1 MTEWI
6 ITSSLLILI
15 VLLVR
20 RLFRGKLSLRLQY
33 ALWLVVLVRLLIP
46 GTVAQTGLS
55 VLNYLPR
62 TEVEVSQSTV
72 TAPAPEDGGGS
83 GQAQPAQPAQA
94 AEPVQ
99 PVTPAEPE
107 GQGTAGQSAPAP
119 EPFPWRT
126 VLTAV
131 WLAGAAAVAAAL
143 VISNL
148 RFYLRL
154 RRVRRAHPIPGLAVP
169 VYVARGLPSPCLYG
183 FPRPAVYLTS
193 AAAGDPAVLGHVL
206 AHELTHRRHG
216 DHIWAVLR
224 GAALALHWYNPLV
237 WLSAALSKRDGELAC
252 DEGALRNADDP
263 TRAAYGLALIRL
275 VTTRPALTDL
285 LCCATTMTAGKSG
298 LKERITMIAK
308 KPRTLL
314 TAFAAAAFLVG
325 LAVGCTFTGGRSDT
339 WEPLSEEELAWFNGN
354 EFFTNEMDSGT
365 VMQIN
370 IRNQFLSSTYET
382 PEDINLF
389 ALFYCGDGAANYA
402 DAPEGVDAAELEA
415 AMLAAIGGEDPDCP
429 ATILTTA
436 QIDAVLEEYLGL
448 TLAETNQVGLD
459 NFTYL
464 PEYDIYYYFHGDTN
478 YRGSVTFQSGE
489 KNGDLVR
496 LTYDDAFMGDGIKE
510 VTLWEHGDSWQF
522 VSNLAVEEGDSVP
535 LESGLA
541 ALPGSLADKVVV
553 VEPGDVTENSSGV
566 LASYYYEPDY
576 NTEWG
581 GWILDVARYT
591 PVEFEQA
598 YYTWDQIGGASYL
611 GRDTDWYYVCLTPT
625 DVNFDPEHYED
636 YQSTGAEL
644 LTWLEGLADGAGLTP
659 MEEDL
664 FYQRVSMNLSYPEGE
679 HYTVLYYPYY
689 GMSGYEDQADTV
701 YTLILSQPVTQGET
715 GIWCVDRWYDDAGN
729 KHLVIPE
736 SGQTMDEYYAGLQA
750 ACDEGHRPGLL
761 DPMQVALEFEQA
773 YTDRELSLDA
783 FTLEGPTDIAET
795 FDLYL
800 ATAEVNIDSPSAA
813 LEALF
818 AGAETV
824 EFWGFGNPD
833 NGPWIETLSAEELP
847 VLQEW
852 ISQCGWEL
860 APEDDEPQR
869 RADRLSAQAELPPSG
884 CYMIQLERQ
893 LEQSGTSQMWLYW
906 NEPYLEFQTPDGL
919 RTWHCTENSDY
930 RILYSRLAEL
940 WEAEAARGFPDQI
953 YAEDWHLASSGA
965 PVDRAFAQAVDSL
978 TWAPAEPAQSGAEGI
993 ALSNT
998 DEFVHV
1004 TVYPGNLVYFNY
1016 LSTGQ
1021 SFWFQGTGE
1030 ADLYALAAE
1039 YGA

>member
-6 ITSSLLILI
+6 ITSSLLIAI

-62 TEVEVSQSTV
+62 TEVEVSQGTV
-72 TAPAPEDGGGS
+72 TAPAPIDGGGV
-83 GQAQPAQPAQA
+83 QTQPAEPAGDWEA
-94 AEPVQ
+94 DPVQ
-99 PVTPAEPE
+99 PAAPAEPSGKGE
-107 GQGTAGQSAPAP
+107 PIQTPSAP
-119 EPFPWRT
+119 EPIPWQT

-131 WLAGAAAVAAAL
+131 WLAGVAATAAAL

-183 FPRPAVYLTS
+183 FPRPAVYLTP
-193 AAAGDPAVLGHVL
+193 AAAEDPAVLGHVL

-216 DHIWAVLR
+216 DHVWAVLR

-252 DEGALRNADDP
+252 DEGALRHADGP
-263 TRAAYGLALIRL
+263 TRAAYGRALIRL

-298 LKERITMIAK
+298 LKERITMIARR
-308 KPRTLL
+308 PRTLL
-314 TAFAAAAFLVG
+314 TAFAAAAFLIG

-339 WEPLSEEELAWFNGN
+339 WESLSDEELAWFNGN

-365 VMQIN
+365 VVQIN
-370 IRNQFLSSTYET
+370 IRNQFLSSTYEN

-389 ALFYCGDGAANYA
+389 ELFYCGDGTEQGELS
-402 DAPEGVDAAELEA
+402 PEIS
-415 AMLAAIGGEDPDCP
+415 AAIGAEDAPSP
-429 ATILTTA
+429 ATVLTTA
-436 QIDAVLEEYLGL
+436 QMDAVLEEYLGL

-459 NFTYL
+459 GFTYL
-464 PEYDIYYYFHGDTN
+464 PEYDIYYYFHGDAN
-478 YRGSVTFQSGE
+478 YRASVTFQSGE
-489 KNGDLVR
+489 RNGNLVR
-496 LTYDDAFMGDGIKE
+496 LTYNDTFMGDGIKE
-510 VTLWEHGDSWQF
+510 VTLREHGDSWQF

-553 VEPGDVTENSSGV
+553 VEPGDVTEDGSGV

-581 GWILDVARYT
+581 GWMLDVARYT
-591 PVEFEQA
+591 PVEFEQSYA
-598 YYTWDQIGGASYL
+598 TWDLIGGASYL
-611 GRDTDWYYVCLTPT
+611 GRDADWYYVCLTPT
-625 DVNFDPEHYED
+625 DVNYDPEHYED

-664 FYQRVSMNLSYPEGE
+664 FYQRVSMNLSYQEGE

-750 ACDEGHRPGLL
+750 ACNEGHRPGLL

-783 FTLEGPTDIAET
+783 FTLEGPTDMADT

-800 ATAEVNIDSPSAA
+800 GTAVLDIDSPSAA

>member
-20 RLFRGKLSLRLQY
+20 RIFRGKLSLRLQY

-62 TEVEVSQSTV
+62 TEVEVSQGTV
-72 TAPAPEDGGGS
+72 TAPAPIDGGGV
-83 GQAQPAQPAQA
+83 QTQPAEPAGDGEA
-94 AEPVQ
+94 DPVQ
-99 PVTPAEPE
+99 PAAPAEPPGE
-107 GQGTAGQSAPAP
+107 GEPIQTPSAP
-119 EPFPWRT
+119 EPILWQG

-131 WLAGAAAVAAAL
+131 WLAGASAVAAAL

-154 RRVRRAHPIPGLAVP
+154 RRARRAHPVTGLTVP

-183 FPRPAVYLTS
+183 FPRPAVYLTP
-193 AAAGDPAVLGHVL
+193 AAAEDPAVLGHVL

-216 DHIWAVLR
+216 DHVWAVLR

-252 DEGALRNADDP
+252 DEGALRHADGP
-263 TRAAYGLALIRL
+263 TRAAYGRALIRL
-275 VTTRPALTDL
+275 VTTKPALTDL

-298 LKERITMIAK
+298 LKERITMIARR
-308 KPRTLL
+308 PRTLL
-314 TAFAAAAFLVG
+314 TALTAAAFLIG

-339 WEPLSEEELAWFNGN
+339 WEPLSDEELAWFNGN

-365 VMQIN
+365 VVRVN
-370 IRNQFLSSTYET
+370 IRNQFLSSTYEN

-389 ALFYCGDGAANYA
+389 ELFYCGDGTEQGELS
-402 DAPEGVDAAELEA
+402 PEIS
-415 AMLAAIGGEDPDCP
+415 AAIGAEDAPSP
-429 ATILTTA
+429 ATVLTTA
-436 QIDAVLEEYLGL
+436 QMDAVLEEYLGL

-459 NFTYL
+459 GFTYL

-478 YRGSVTFQSGE
+478 YRASVTFQSGE
-489 KNGDLVR
+489 RNGNLVR
-496 LTYDDAFMGDGIKE
+496 LTYNDTFMGDGIKE
-510 VTLWEHGDSWQF
+510 VTLREHGDSWRF

-535 LESGLA
+535 LESRLA
-541 ALPGSLADKVVV
+541 ALPGSLPDRVVV

-591 PVEFEQA
+591 PVEFEQSYA
-598 YYTWDQIGGASYL
+598 TWDLIGGASYL
-611 GRDTDWYYVCLTPT
+611 GRDADWYYVCLTPT
-625 DVNFDPEHYED
+625 DVNFDPEHMEG
-636 YQSTGAEL
+636 YQNTEET
-644 LTWLEGLADGAGLTP
+644 LTAWLEKLAADIGLTP
-659 MEEDL
+659 LEEDL
-664 FYQRVSMNLSYPEGE
+664 FYQRVSMNLSYQEGE
-679 HYTVLYYPYY
+679 HYTVRYYPYY
-689 GMSGYEDQADTV
+689 GLSGYEEQADTV
-701 YTLILSQPVTQGET
+701 YTLVLSQPVTQGEN

-750 ACDEGHRPGLL
+750 ACNEGHRPGLL
-761 DPMQVALEFEQA
+761 DPMQAALEFEQA

>member
-6 ITSSLLILI
+6 ITSSLLIAI

-62 TEVEVSQSTV
+62 TEVEVSQGTV
-72 TAPAPEDGGGS
+72 TAPAPEDGGGT
-83 GQAQPAQPAQA
+83 AQTQPAAPAGNGEADPAQPAA
-94 AEPVQ
+94 
-99 PVTPAEPE
+99 PAEPPGE
-107 GQGTAGQSAPAP
+107 GEPLQTPSPP
-119 EPFPWRT
+119 EPIPWQG

-154 RRVRRAHPIPGLAVP
+154 RRARRAHPVTGLTVP

-183 FPRPAVYLTS
+183 FPRPAVYLTP
-193 AAAGDPAVLGHVL
+193 AAAEDPAVLGHVL

-216 DHIWAVLR
+216 DHVWAVLR

-252 DEGALRNADDP
+252 DEGALRHADGP
-263 TRAAYGLALIRL
+263 TRAAYGRALIRL
-275 VTTRPALTDL
+275 VTTKPALTDL

-298 LKERITMIAK
+298 LKERITMIARR
-308 KPRTLL
+308 PRTLL
-314 TAFAAAAFLVG
+314 TAFATAAFLIG

-339 WEPLSEEELAWFNGN
+339 WESLSDEELAWFNGN

-365 VMQIN
+365 VVQIN
-370 IRNQFLSSTYET
+370 IRNQFLSSTYEN

-389 ALFYCGDGAANYA
+389 ELFYCGDGTEQGELS
-402 DAPEGVDAAELEA
+402 PEIS
-415 AMLAAIGGEDPDCP
+415 AAIGAEDAPSP
-429 ATILTTA
+429 ATVLTTA
-436 QIDAVLEEYLGL
+436 QMDAVLEEYLGL

-478 YRGSVTFQSGE
+478 YRASVTFQSGE
-489 KNGDLVR
+489 RNGNLVR
-496 LTYDDAFMGDGIKE
+496 LTYNDTFMGDGIKE
-510 VTLWEHGDSWQF
+510 VTLREHGDSWQF

-535 LESGLA
+535 LESRLA
-541 ALPGSLADKVVV
+541 ALPGSLPDRVVV

-581 GWILDVARYT
+581 GWMLDVARYT
-591 PVEFEQA
+591 PVEFEQSYA
-598 YYTWDQIGGASYL
+598 TWDLIGGASYL
-611 GRDTDWYYVCLTPT
+611 GRDADWYYVCLTPT
-625 DVNFDPEHYED
+625 DVNYDPEHYED

-679 HYTVLYYPYY
+679 HYTVLYSPYY
-689 GMSGYEDQADTV
+689 GLSGYEIQADTV
-701 YTLILSQPVTQGET
+701 YTLILSQPVTQGEN

-736 SGQTMDEYYAGLQA
+736 SGQTMDEYYASLQA
-750 ACDEGHRPGLL
+750 ACNEGHRPGLL

-783 FTLEGPTDIAET
+783 FTLEGPTDMADT

-800 ATAEVNIDSPSAA
+800 GTAVLDIDSPSIA
-813 LEALF
+813 LAWLF
-818 AGAETV
+818 SKENPL
-824 EFWGFGNPD
+824 EFWGHKDGGS
-833 NGPWIETLSAEELP
+833 GPWIESIEQSELP
-847 VLQEW
+847 TIQVWLDECTWEEVEQLEFSGEPPAGEPPYGNHGIRLQSTGLDYMSLSW
-852 ISQCGWEL
+852 NSPYVYFWTDSGRRIWQCTSGYDQLYNRLAYLWESMAAAGFPEKFQNWFL
-860 APEDDEPQR
+860 EREGDPVPGGEALAAAIDSMTWTPGDPAPEG
-869 RADRLSAQAELPPSG
+869 S
-884 CYMIQLERQ
+884 
-893 LEQSGTSQMWLYW
+893 
-906 NEPYLEFQTPDGL
+906 
-919 RTWHCTENSDY
+919 
-930 RILYSRLAEL
+930 
-940 WEAEAARGFPDQI
+940 
-953 YAEDWHLASSGA
+953 
-965 PVDRAFAQAVDSL
+965 
-978 TWAPAEPAQSGAEGI
+978 EGI
-993 ALSNT
+993 
-998 DEFVHV
+998 FVDTPNHYGSI
-1004 TVYPGNLVYFNY
+1004 TVYPGNLVYCY
-1016 LSTGQ
+1016 LDDYWN
-1021 SFWFQGTGE
+1021 FWFQGTGE

-1039 YGA
+1039 YAA

>member
-20 RLFRGKLSLRLQY
+20 RLFRGRLSLRLQY

-62 TEVEVSQSTV
+62 TEVEVSQGTV
-72 TAPAPEDGGGS
+72 TAPAPEDGGGTV
-83 GQAQPAQPAQA
+83 QTQPAQPAQA

-154 RRVRRAHPIPGLAVP
+154 RRVRRAHTIPGLAVP

-183 FPRPAVYLTS
+183 FPRPAVYLTP

-263 TRAAYGLALIRL
+263 TRAAYGRALIRL

-298 LKERITMIAK
+298 LKERITMIARR
-308 KPRTLL
+308 PRTLL
-314 TAFAAAAFLVG
+314 TAFAAVAFLVG

-339 WEPLSEEELAWFNGN
+339 WEPLSDEELAWFNGN

-365 VMQIN
+365 VVQIN
-370 IRNQFLSSTYET
+370 IRNQFLSSTYEN

-389 ALFYCGDGAANYA
+389 ELFYCGDGAANYA

-436 QIDAVLEEYLGL
+436 RMDAVLEEYLGL
-448 TLAETNQVGLD
+448 TLDETNQVGLD
-459 NFTYL
+459 QFTYL
-464 PEYDIYYYFHGDTN
+464 PEYDVYFFYHGDTN
-478 YRGSVTFQSGE
+478 YRASVTFQSGE

-496 LTYDDAFMGDGIKE
+496 LTYDDTFIADGIKE
-510 VTLWEHGDSWQF
+510 VTLREHGDSWQF

-566 LASYYYEPDY
+566 LTSYYYEPDY

-581 GWILDVARYT
+581 GWMLDVARYT

-664 FYQRVSMNLSYPEGE
+664 FFQRVSMNLSYQEGE

-701 YTLILSQPVTQGET
+701 YTLILSQPVTQGES

>member
-20 RLFRGKLSLRLQY
+20 RLFRGRLSLRLQY

-62 TEVEVSQSTV
+62 PGAEVSQATV
-72 TAPAPEDGGGS
+72 IAPADGGGAVQINPAGPAESGETVLPAAPAEPAEGGEAVPPAPAPL
-83 GQAQPAQPAQA
+83 
-94 AEPVQ
+94 
-99 PVTPAEPE
+99 
-107 GQGTAGQSAPAP
+107 
-119 EPFPWRT
+119 PWRS
-126 VLTAV
+126 VLKGV
-131 WLAGAAAVAAAL
+131 WLAGVAAVAAAL
-143 VISNL
+143 VLSNL

-183 FPRPAVYLTS
+183 FPRPAVYLTP
-193 AAAGDPAVLGHVL
+193 AAAEDPAVLGHVL
-206 AHELTHRRHG
+206 SHELTHRRHG
-216 DHIWAVLR
+216 DHVWAVLR

-252 DEGALRNADDP
+252 DEGALRHADDP
-263 TRAAYGLALIRL
+263 TRAAYGRALIRL
-275 VTTRPALTDL
+275 VTTKPALTDL

-298 LKERITMIAK
+298 LKERITMIARR
-308 KPRTLL
+308 PRTLL
-314 TAFAAAAFLVG
+314 TAFAAAAFIVG

-339 WEPLSEEELAWFNGN
+339 WEPLSDEELAWFNGD
-354 EFFTNEMDSGT
+354 EFFNGDYL
-365 VMQIN
+365 N
-370 IRNQFLSSTYET
+370 IRNQFLSSTYEN
-382 PEDINLF
+382 PEDVDLF
-389 ALFYCGDGAANYA
+389 ELFYCGDGTEQGELS
-402 DAPEGVDAAELEA
+402 PEIS
-415 AMLAAIGGEDPDCP
+415 AAIGAEDAPSP
-429 ATILTTA
+429 ATVLTTA
-436 QIDAVLEEYLGL
+436 QMDGVLEEYLGL

-459 NFTYL
+459 HFTYL
-464 PEYDIYYYFHGDTN
+464 PEYDIYYDFHGDTN

-489 KNGDLVR
+489 RNGNLVR
-496 LTYDDAFMGDGIKE
+496 LTYRDGWLADGSGPAQ
-510 VTLWEHGDSWQF
+510 VTLREHGDSWQF

-535 LESGLA
+535 LESRLA
-541 ALPGSLADKVVV
+541 ALPGSLPDRVVV
-553 VEPGDVTENSSGV
+553 VEPGDVTEDGSGV

-581 GWILDVARYT
+581 GWMLDVARYT

-611 GRDTDWYYVCLTPT
+611 GRDADWYYVCLTPT

-978 TWAPAEPAQSGAEGI
+978 TWAPRSPPSRGRR
-993 ALSNT
+993 AL
-998 DEFVHV
+998 
-1004 TVYPGNLVYFNY
+1004 P
-1016 LSTGQ
+1016 
-1021 SFWFQGTGE
+1021 
-1030 ADLYALAAE
+1030 
-1039 YGA
+1039 

>member
-6 ITSSLLILI
+6 ITSSLLIAI

-55 VLNYLPR
+55 VLNYLPQ
-62 TEVEVSQSTV
+62 TGVEVSQGTV

-131 WLAGAAAVAAAL
+131 WLVGAAAVAAAL

-183 FPRPAVYLTS
+183 FPSPAVYLTP

-252 DEGALRNADDP
+252 DEGALRHADGP
-263 TRAAYGLALIRL
+263 TRAAYGRALIRL
-275 VTTRPALTDL
+275 VTTKPALTDL

-298 LKERITMIAK
+298 LKERITMIARR
-308 KPRTLL
+308 PRTLL
-314 TAFAAAAFLVG
+314 TAFAAAAFLIG

-365 VMQIN
+365 VVQIN
-370 IRNQFLSSTYET
+370 IRNQFLSSTYEN

-389 ALFYCGDGAANYA
+389 ELFYCGDGTEQGELS
-402 DAPEGVDAAELEA
+402 PEIS
-415 AMLAAIGGEDPDCP
+415 AAIGAEDAPSP
-429 ATILTTA
+429 ATVLTTA
-436 QIDAVLEEYLGL
+436 QMDAALEEYLGL

-459 NFTYL
+459 GFTYL
-464 PEYDIYYYFHGDTN
+464 PEYDSYYHFHGDTN
-478 YRGSVTFQSGE
+478 YRASVTFQSGE
-489 KNGDLVR
+489 RNGNLVR
-496 LTYDDAFMGDGIKE
+496 LTYNDTFMGDGIKE
-510 VTLWEHGDSWQF
+510 VTLREHGDSWQF

-541 ALPGSLADKVVV
+541 ALPDSLADEVVV

-581 GWILDVARYT
+581 GWMLDVARYT

-664 FYQRVSMNLSYPEGE
+664 FFQRVSMNLSYQEGE

-701 YTLILSQPVTQGET
+701 YTLILSQPVTQGES

>member
-6 ITSSLLILI
+6 ITSSLLIAI

-62 TEVEVSQSTV
+62 TEVEVSQGTV
-72 TAPAPEDGGGS
+72 TAPAPIDGGGV
-83 GQAQPAQPAQA
+83 QTQPAEPAGDGEA
-94 AEPVQ
+94 DPVQ
-99 PVTPAEPE
+99 PAAPAEPPGE
-107 GQGTAGQSAPAP
+107 GEPIQTPSAP
-119 EPFPWRT
+119 EPILWQG

-131 WLAGAAAVAAAL
+131 WLAGASAVAAAL

-154 RRVRRAHPIPGLAVP
+154 RRARRAHPVTGLTVP

-183 FPRPAVYLTS
+183 FPSPAVYLTP

-252 DEGALRNADDP
+252 DEGALRHADGP
-263 TRAAYGLALIRL
+263 TRAAYGRALIRL
-275 VTTRPALTDL
+275 VTTKPALTDL

-298 LKERITMIAK
+298 LKERITMIARR
-308 KPRTLL
+308 PRTLL
-314 TAFAAAAFLVG
+314 TAFAAAAFLIG

-339 WEPLSEEELAWFNGN
+339 WEPLSDEELAWFNGN

-365 VMQIN
+365 VVRVN
-370 IRNQFLSSTYET
+370 IRNQFLSSTYEN

-389 ALFYCGDGAANYA
+389 ELFYCGDGTEQGELS
-402 DAPEGVDAAELEA
+402 PEIS
-415 AMLAAIGGEDPDCP
+415 AAIGAEDAPSP
-429 ATILTTA
+429 ATVLTTA
-436 QIDAVLEEYLGL
+436 QMDAVLEEYLGL

-478 YRGSVTFQSGE
+478 YRASVTFQSGE

-496 LTYDDAFMGDGIKE
+496 LTYDDTFIADGIKE
-510 VTLWEHGDSWQF
+510 VTLREHGDSWQF

-541 ALPGSLADKVVV
+541 ALPDSLADKVVV

-581 GWILDVARYT
+581 GQLLDVARYT
-591 PVEFEQA
+591 PVEFEQSYA
-598 YYTWDQIGGASYL
+598 TWDLIGGASYL
-611 GRDTDWYYVCLTPT
+611 GRDADWYYVCLTPT
-625 DVNFDPEHYED
+625 DVNYDPEHYED

-644 LTWLEGLADGAGLTP
+644 LTWLEGPAADAGLTP

-664 FYQRVSMNLSYPEGE
+664 FYQRLSMNLSYQEGE

-736 SGQTMDEYYAGLQA
+736 SGQTMDEYYASLQA

-783 FTLEGPTDIAET
+783 FTLEGPTDMADT

-800 ATAEVNIDSPSAA
+800 GTAVLDIDSPSAA

>member
-1 MTEWI
+1 MTEWT

-20 RLFRGKLSLRLQY
+20 RLFRGKLSLRVQY
-33 ALWLVVLVRLLIP
+33 ALWLVVLLRLLVP

-62 TEVEVSQSTV
+62 LGAEVSQATV
-72 TAPAPEDGGGS
+72 TAPAPADGGGAVQINPAGPAES
-83 GQAQPAQPAQA
+83 GETVLPSA
-94 AEPVQ
+94 
-99 PVTPAEPE
+99 PAEPAE
-107 GQGTAGQSAPAP
+107 GGEAVPPAPAP
-119 EPFPWRT
+119 LPWRS
-126 VLTAV
+126 VLKGV
-131 WLAGAAAVAAAL
+131 WLAGVAAVAAAL
-143 VISNL
+143 VLSNL

-154 RRVRRAHPIPGLAVP
+154 RRVRRPFPVPGMELP
-169 VYVARGLPSPCLYG
+169 VYTAPGLPSPCLYG
-183 FPRPAVYLTS
+183 FPRPAVYLTP
-193 AAAGDPAVLGHVL
+193 AAAEDPAVLGHVL
-206 AHELTHRRHG
+206 SHERTHCRHG

-252 DEGALRNADDP
+252 DEGALRNADNP
-263 TRAAYGLALIRL
+263 TRAAYGRALIRL
-275 VTTRPALTDL
+275 VTTKPAVTDL
-285 LCCATTMTAGKSG
+285 FCCATTMTAGKSG
-298 LKERITMIAK
+298 LKERITMIARR
-308 KPRTLL
+308 PRTLL

-339 WEPLSEEELAWFNGN
+339 WEPLSDEELAWFNGN

-389 ALFYCGDGAANYA
+389 ELFYCGDGDSNYA

-415 AMLAAIGGEDPDCP
+415 SMLAAIGGEDPDCP

-436 QIDAVLEEYLGL
+436 QMDAVLEEYLGL

-459 NFTYL
+459 QFTYL
-464 PEYDIYYYFHGDTN
+464 PEYDVYFFYHGDTN
-478 YRGSVTFQSGE
+478 YRASVTFTSGE
-489 KNGDLVR
+489 RNGDLVR
-496 LTYDDAFMGDGIKE
+496 LIYDATFLVDDLKE
-510 VTLWEHGDSWQF
+510 VTLREHGDSWQF

-535 LESGLA
+535 LESRLA
-541 ALPGSLADKVVV
+541 ALPGSLPDRVVV

-581 GWILDVARYT
+581 GWMLDVARYT

-625 DVNFDPEHYED
+625 DVNFDPEHMEG
-636 YQSTGAEL
+636 YQNTEET
-644 LTWLEGLADGAGLTP
+644 LTAWLEKLAADIGLTP
-659 MEEDL
+659 LEEDL
-664 FYQRVSMNLSYPEGE
+664 FYRRVTSNLSYPSGE
-679 HYTVLYYPYY
+679 HYTVRYYPYY
-689 GMSGYEDQADTV
+689 GLSGYEEQADTV
-701 YTLILSQPVTQGET
+701 YTLVLSQPVTQGEN

-736 SGQTMDEYYAGLQA
+736 SDQTMDEYYASLQA

-800 ATAEVNIDSPSAA
+800 ATA
-813 LEALF
+813 
-818 AGAETV
+818 
-824 EFWGFGNPD
+824 
-833 NGPWIETLSAEELP
+833 TL
-847 VLQEW
+847 
-852 ISQCGWEL
+852 
-860 APEDDEPQR
+860 D
-869 RADRLSAQAELPPSG
+869 
-884 CYMIQLERQ
+884 
-893 LEQSGTSQMWLYW
+893 
-906 NEPYLEFQTPDGL
+906 
-919 RTWHCTENSDY
+919 
-930 RILYSRLAEL
+930 
-940 WEAEAARGFPDQI
+940 
-953 YAEDWHLASSGA
+953 AEDS
-965 PVDRAFAQAVDSL
+965 
-978 TWAPAEPAQSGAEGI
+978 
-993 ALSNT
+993 
-998 DEFVHV
+998 
-1004 TVYPGNLVYFNY
+1004 
-1016 LSTGQ
+1016 
-1021 SFWFQGTGE
+1021 
-1030 ADLYALAAE
+1030 
-1039 YGA
+1039 

>member
-20 RLFRGKLSLRLQY
+20 RIFRGKLSLRLQY

-62 TEVEVSQSTV
+62 TEVEVSQGTV
-72 TAPAPEDGGGS
+72 TAPAPIDGGGV
-83 GQAQPAQPAQA
+83 QTQPAEPAGDGEA
-94 AEPVQ
+94 DPVQ
-99 PVTPAEPE
+99 PAAPAEPTGE
-107 GQGTAGQSAPAP
+107 GEPIQTPSPP
-119 EPFPWRT
+119 EPIPWQG

-183 FPRPAVYLTS
+183 FPRPAVYLTP
-193 AAAGDPAVLGHVL
+193 AAAEDPAVLGHVL
-206 AHELTHRRHG
+206 SHELTHRRHG
-216 DHIWAVLR
+216 DHVWAVLR

-252 DEGALRNADDP
+252 DEGALRHADGP
-263 TRAAYGLALIRL
+263 TRAAYGRALIRL
-275 VTTRPALTDL
+275 VTTKPALTDL
-285 LCCATTMTAGKSG
+285 FCCATTMTAGKSG
-298 LKERITMIAK
+298 LKERIAMIARR
-308 KPRTLL
+308 PRTLL

-339 WEPLSEEELAWFNGN
+339 WEPLSDEELAWFNGN
-354 EFFTNEMDSGT
+354 EFFTNEMDLESG
-365 VMQIN
+365 IN
-370 IRNQFLSSTYET
+370 IRNQFLSSTYEN

-389 ALFYCGDGAANYA
+389 ELFYCGDGDSNYA

-415 AMLAAIGGEDPDCP
+415 SMLAAIGGEDPDCP

-436 QIDAVLEEYLGL
+436 QMDAVLEEYLGL

-459 NFTYL
+459 QFTYL
-464 PEYDIYYYFHGDTN
+464 PEYDVYFFYHGDTN
-478 YRGSVTFQSGE
+478 YRASVTFTSGE
-489 KNGDLVR
+489 RNGDLVR
-496 LTYDDAFMGDGIKE
+496 LIYDATFLVDDLKE
-510 VTLWEHGDSWQF
+510 VTLREHGDGWRF

-535 LESGLA
+535 LESRLA
-541 ALPGSLADKVVV
+541 ALPGSLPDRVVV

-581 GWILDVARYT
+581 GWMLDVARYT

-625 DVNFDPEHYED
+625 DVNFDPEHMEG
-636 YQSTGAEL
+636 YQNTEET
-644 LTWLEGLADGAGLTP
+644 LTAWLEKLAADIGLTP
-659 MEEDL
+659 LEEDL
-664 FYQRVSMNLSYPEGE
+664 FYRRVTSNLSYPSGE
-679 HYTVLYYPYY
+679 HYTVRYYPYY
-689 GMSGYEDQADTV
+689 GLSGYEEQADTV
-701 YTLILSQPVTQGET
+701 YTLVLSQPVTQGEN

-736 SGQTMDEYYAGLQA
+736 SDQTMDEYYASLQA

-761 DPMQVALEFEQA
+761 DPMQAALEFEQA
-773 YTDRELSLDA
+773 YTDRELSPDA
-783 FTLEGPTDIAET
+783 FTLEGPTDIADT

-800 ATAEVNIDSPSAA
+800 ATATLHADSPSTA
-813 LEALF
+813 LTWLF
-818 AGAETV
+818 SKDDPL
-824 EFWGFGNPD
+824 EFWGHKDGAS
-833 NGPWIETLSAEELP
+833 GPGIEYLYRSELDTVRAWLGECTWEEVEQL
-847 VLQEW
+847 EF
-852 ISQCGWEL
+852 SGE
-860 APEDDEPQR
+860 
-869 RADRLSAQAELPPSG
+869 PPSG
-884 CYMIQLERQ
+884 EPPYGNHGVRF
-893 LEQSGTSQMWLYW
+893 QSMGLDYLSLSW
-906 NEPYLEFQTPDGL
+906 NSPYAQFWIDSG
-919 RTWHCTENSDY
+919 RRIWHCTSGYDQ
-930 RILYSRLAEL
+930 LYARLAYL
-940 WEAEAARGFPDQI
+940 WESKAAAGFPERFRGRFLEREGDPI
-953 YAEDWHLASSGA
+953 PGGEALAAAIDSLSWTLGEPA
-965 PVDRAFAQAVDSL
+965 PEGTEGIFVDS
-978 TWAPAEPAQSGAEGI
+978 PDHYVNI
-993 ALSNT
+993 
-998 DEFVHV
+998 
-1004 TVYPGNLVYFNY
+1004 TVYPGNLVYYYMDDYWNY
-1016 LSTGQ
+1016 
-1021 SFWFQGTGE
+1021 WFQGTGE

-1039 YGA
+1039 YGT

>member
-20 RLFRGKLSLRLQY
+20 RLFRGRLSLRLQY

-55 VLNYLPR
+55 VLNYLPQ
-62 TEVEVSQSTV
+62 TGVEVSQSTV

-131 WLAGAAAVAAAL
+131 WLVGAAAVAAAL

-183 FPRPAVYLTS
+183 FPSPAVYLTP

-252 DEGALRNADDP
+252 DEGALRHADGP
-263 TRAAYGLALIRL
+263 TRAAYGRALIRL
-275 VTTRPALTDL
+275 VTTKPALTDL

-298 LKERITMIAK
+298 LKERITMIARR
-308 KPRTLL
+308 PRTLL
-314 TAFAAAAFLVG
+314 TAFAAAAFLIG

-365 VMQIN
+365 VVQIN
-370 IRNQFLSSTYET
+370 IRNQFLSSTYEN

-389 ALFYCGDGAANYA
+389 ELFYCGDGTEQGELS
-402 DAPEGVDAAELEA
+402 PEIS
-415 AMLAAIGGEDPDCP
+415 AAIGAEDAPSP
-429 ATILTTA
+429 ATVLTTA
-436 QIDAVLEEYLGL
+436 QMDAALEEYLGL

-459 NFTYL
+459 GFTYL
-464 PEYDIYYYFHGDTN
+464 PEYDSYYHFHGDTN
-478 YRGSVTFQSGE
+478 YRASVTFQSGE
-489 KNGDLVR
+489 RNGNLVR
-496 LTYDDAFMGDGIKE
+496 LTYNDTFMGDGIKE
-510 VTLWEHGDSWQF
+510 VTLREHGDSWQF

-541 ALPGSLADKVVV
+541 ALPDSLADEVVV

-581 GWILDVARYT
+581 GWMLDVARYT

-664 FYQRVSMNLSYPEGE
+664 FFQRVSMNLSYQEGE

-701 YTLILSQPVTQGET
+701 YTLILSQPVTQGES

>member
-20 RLFRGKLSLRLQY
+20 RIFRGKLSLRLQY

-62 TEVEVSQSTV
+62 TEVEVSQGTV
-72 TAPAPEDGGGS
+72 TALAPEDGGGTV
-83 GQAQPAQPAQA
+83 QTQPAQPAGDGEA
-94 AEPVQ
+94 DPVQ
-99 PVTPAEPE
+99 PAAPAEPTGE
-107 GQGTAGQSAPAP
+107 GEPIQTPSPP
-119 EPFPWRT
+119 EPIPWQG

-154 RRVRRAHPIPGLAVP
+154 RRARRAHPVTGLTVP

-183 FPRPAVYLTS
+183 FPRPAVYLTP
-193 AAAGDPAVLGHVL
+193 AAAEDPAVLGHVL
-206 AHELTHRRHG
+206 SHELTHRRHG
-216 DHIWAVLR
+216 DHVWAVLR

-252 DEGALRNADDP
+252 DEGALRHADDP
-263 TRAAYGLALIRL
+263 TRAAYGRALIRL
-275 VTTRPALTDL
+275 VTTKPALTDL
-285 LCCATTMTAGKSG
+285 FCCATTMTAGKSG
-298 LKERITMIAK
+298 LKERIAMIAR

-339 WEPLSEEELAWFNGN
+339 WEPLSDEELAWFNGN

-389 ALFYCGDGAANYA
+389 ELFYCGDGTEQGELS
-402 DAPEGVDAAELEA
+402 PEIS
-415 AMLAAIGGEDPDCP
+415 AAIGAEDAPSP
-429 ATILTTA
+429 ATVLTTA
-436 QIDAVLEEYLGL
+436 QMDAVLEEYLGL

-459 NFTYL
+459 GFTYL
-464 PEYDIYYYFHGDTN
+464 PEYDIYYYFHGDAN
-478 YRGSVTFQSGE
+478 YRASVTFQSGE
-489 KNGDLVR
+489 RNGNLVR
-496 LTYDDAFMGDGIKE
+496 LTYNDTFMGDGIKE
-510 VTLWEHGDSWQF
+510 VTLREHGDSWQF

-535 LESGLA
+535 LESRLA
-541 ALPGSLADKVVV
+541 ALPGSLPDRVVV

-581 GWILDVARYT
+581 GWMLDVARYT
-591 PVEFEQA
+591 PVEFEQS
-598 YYTWDQIGGASYL
+598 YTTWDLIGGASYL
-611 GRDTDWYYVCLTPT
+611 GRDADWYYVCLTPT
-625 DVNFDPEHYED
+625 DVNYDPEHYED

>member
-6 ITSSLLILI
+6 ITSSLLIAI

-55 VLNYLPR
+55 VLNYLPQ
-62 TEVEVSQSTV
+62 TGVEVSQGTV
-72 TAPAPEDGGGS
+72 TAPAPIDGGGV
-83 GQAQPAQPAQA
+83 QTQPAEPAGDWEA
-94 AEPVQ
+94 DPVQ
-99 PVTPAEPE
+99 PAAPAEPPGE
-107 GQGTAGQSAPAP
+107 GEPIQTPSPP
-119 EPFPWRT
+119 EPILWQG

-143 VISNL
+143 VSSNL

-154 RRVRRAHPIPGLAVP
+154 RRVRRAHPVTGLAVP

-183 FPRPAVYLTS
+183 FPRPAVYLTP

-252 DEGALRNADDP
+252 DEGALRHADGP
-263 TRAAYGLALIRL
+263 TRAAYGRALIRL
-275 VTTRPALTDL
+275 VTTKPAVTNLF
-285 LCCATTMTAGKSG
+285 CCATTMTAGKSG

-314 TAFAAAAFLVG
+314 TAFAAAAFIVG

-365 VMQIN
+365 VVQIN
-370 IRNQFLSSTYET
+370 IRNQFLSSTYEN

-389 ALFYCGDGAANYA
+389 ELFYCGDGTEQGELS
-402 DAPEGVDAAELEA
+402 PEIS
-415 AMLAAIGGEDPDCP
+415 AAIGAEDAPSP
-429 ATILTTA
+429 ATVLTTA
-436 QIDAVLEEYLGL
+436 QMDAVLEEYLGL

-459 NFTYL
+459 GFTYL
-464 PEYDIYYYFHGDTN
+464 PEYDSYYHFHGDTN
-478 YRGSVTFQSGE
+478 YRASVTFQSGE
-489 KNGDLVR
+489 RNGNLVR
-496 LTYDDAFMGDGIKE
+496 LTYNDTFMGDGIKE
-510 VTLWEHGDSWQF
+510 VTLREHGDSWQF

-541 ALPGSLADKVVV
+541 ALPDSLADEVVV

-581 GWILDVARYT
+581 GWMLDVARYT

-664 FYQRVSMNLSYPEGE
+664 FFQRVSMNLSYQEGE

-701 YTLILSQPVTQGET
+701 YTLILSQPVTQGES

-1030 ADLYALAAE
+1030 ADL
-1039 YGA
+1039 

>member
-20 RLFRGKLSLRLQY
+20 RLFRGRLSLRLQY

-55 VLNYLPR
+55 VLNYLPQ
-62 TEVEVSQSTV
+62 TGVEVSQSTV

-131 WLAGAAAVAAAL
+131 WLVGAAAVAAAL

-183 FPRPAVYLTS
+183 FPSPAVYLTP

-252 DEGALRNADDP
+252 DEGALRHADGP
-263 TRAAYGLALIRL
+263 TRAAYGRALIRL
-275 VTTRPALTDL
+275 VTTKPALTDL

-298 LKERITMIAK
+298 LKERITMIARR
-308 KPRTLL
+308 PRTLL
-314 TAFAAAAFLVG
+314 TAFAAAAFLIG

-365 VMQIN
+365 VVQIN
-370 IRNQFLSSTYET
+370 IRNQFLSSTYEN

-389 ALFYCGDGAANYA
+389 ELFYCGDGTEQGELS
-402 DAPEGVDAAELEA
+402 PEIS
-415 AMLAAIGGEDPDCP
+415 AAIGAEDAPSP
-429 ATILTTA
+429 ATVLTTA
-436 QIDAVLEEYLGL
+436 QMDAALEEYLGL

-459 NFTYL
+459 GFTYL
-464 PEYDIYYYFHGDTN
+464 PEYDSYYHFHGDTN
-478 YRGSVTFQSGE
+478 YRASVTFQSGE
-489 KNGDLVR
+489 RNGNLVR
-496 LTYDDAFMGDGIKE
+496 LTYNDTFMGDGIKE
-510 VTLWEHGDSWQF
+510 VTLREHGDSWQF

-541 ALPGSLADKVVV
+541 ALPDSLADEVVV

-581 GWILDVARYT
+581 GWMLDVARYT

-664 FYQRVSMNLSYPEGE
+664 FFQRVSMNLSYQEGE

-701 YTLILSQPVTQGET
+701 YTLILSQPVTQGES

-1030 ADLYALAAE
+1030 AGLYALAAE

>member
-183 FPRPAVYLTS
+183 FPRPAVYLTP

-206 AHELTHRRHG
+206 SHELTHRRHG
-216 DHIWAVLR
+216 DHVWAVLR

-252 DEGALRNADDP
+252 DEGALRHADDP
-263 TRAAYGLALIRL
+263 TRAAYGRALIRL
-275 VTTRPALTDL
+275 VTTKPALTDL

-298 LKERITMIAK
+298 LKERITMIARR
-308 KPRTLL
+308 PRTLL
-314 TAFAAAAFLVG
+314 TAFAAAAFIVG

-339 WEPLSEEELAWFNGN
+339 WEPLSDEELAWFNGD
-354 EFFTNEMDSGT
+354 EFFNGDYL
-365 VMQIN
+365 N
-370 IRNQFLSSTYET
+370 IRNQFLSSTYEN
-382 PEDINLF
+382 PEDVDLF
-389 ALFYCGDGAANYA
+389 ELFYCGDGTEQGELS
-402 DAPEGVDAAELEA
+402 PEIS
-415 AMLAAIGGEDPDCP
+415 AAIGAEDAPSP
-429 ATILTTA
+429 ATVLTTA
-436 QIDAVLEEYLGL
+436 QMDAVLEEYLGL

-459 NFTYL
+459 HFTYL
-464 PEYDIYYYFHGDTN
+464 PEYDIYYDFHGDTN

-489 KNGDLVR
+489 RNGNLVR
-496 LTYDDAFMGDGIKE
+496 LTYRDGWLADGSGPAQ
-510 VTLWEHGDSWQF
+510 VTLREHGDSWQF

-535 LESGLA
+535 LESRLA
-541 ALPGSLADKVVV
+541 ALPGSLTDRVVA
-553 VEPGDVTENSSGV
+553 VEPGDVAESSSGT
-566 LASYYYEPDY
+566 LASYYYAPDY
-576 NTEWG
+576 NTERS
-581 GWILDVARYT
+581 GWLFDVARYT

-611 GRDTDWYYVCLTPT
+611 GRDADWYYVCLTPT
-625 DVNFDPEHYED
+625 DVNYDPDHYED
-636 YQSTGAEL
+636 YQNTGAEL
-644 LTWLEGLADGAGLTP
+644 TTWLEELAAGAGLTP

-664 FYQRVSMNLSYPEGE
+664 FYLRVNMNLSYQEGE

-689 GMSGYEDQADTV
+689 GLSGYEEQADTV
-701 YTLILSQPVTQGET
+701 YTLILSQPVTQGEN

-736 SGQTMDEYYAGLQA
+736 SGQTMDEYYADLQA
-750 ACDEGHRPGLL
+750 SCDAGNRPSLL
-761 DPMQVALEFEQA
+761 QPLEVARA
-773 YTDRELSLDA
+773 YMEDWSGRELSPDA

>member
-1 MTEWI
+1 M
-6 ITSSLLILI
+6 
-15 VLLVR
+15 
-20 RLFRGKLSLRLQY
+20 
-33 ALWLVVLVRLLIP
+33 
-46 GTVAQTGLS
+46 
-55 VLNYLPR
+55 
-62 TEVEVSQSTV
+62 
-72 TAPAPEDGGGS
+72 
-83 GQAQPAQPAQA
+83 
-94 AEPVQ
+94 
-99 PVTPAEPE
+99 
-107 GQGTAGQSAPAP
+107 
-119 EPFPWRT
+119 
-126 VLTAV
+126 LT
-131 WLAGAAAVAAAL
+131 
-143 VISNL
+143 
-148 RFYLRL
+148 
-154 RRVRRAHPIPGLAVP
+154 
-169 VYVARGLPSPCLYG
+169 
-183 FPRPAVYLTS
+183 
-193 AAAGDPAVLGHVL
+193 
-206 AHELTHRRHG
+206 
-216 DHIWAVLR
+216 
-224 GAALALHWYNPLV
+224 
-237 WLSAALSKRDGELAC
+237 
-252 DEGALRNADDP
+252 
-263 TRAAYGLALIRL
+263 
-275 VTTRPALTDL
+275 
-285 LCCATTMTAGKSG
+285 
-298 LKERITMIAK
+298 
-308 KPRTLL
+308 
-314 TAFAAAAFLVG
+314 
-325 LAVGCTFTGGRSDT
+325 
-339 WEPLSEEELAWFNGN
+339 
-354 EFFTNEMDSGT
+354 
-365 VMQIN
+365 
-370 IRNQFLSSTYET
+370 
-382 PEDINLF
+382 
-389 ALFYCGDGAANYA
+389 
-402 DAPEGVDAAELEA
+402 
-415 AMLAAIGGEDPDCP
+415 
-429 ATILTTA
+429 
-436 QIDAVLEEYLGL
+436 
-448 TLAETNQVGLD
+448 
-459 NFTYL
+459 
-464 PEYDIYYYFHGDTN
+464 
-478 YRGSVTFQSGE
+478 
-489 KNGDLVR
+489 
-496 LTYDDAFMGDGIKE
+496 
-510 VTLWEHGDSWQF
+510 
-522 VSNLAVEEGDSVP
+522 
-535 LESGLA
+535 
-541 ALPGSLADKVVV
+541 
-553 VEPGDVTENSSGV
+553 
-566 LASYYYEPDY
+566 SYYYEPDY

-581 GWILDVARYT
+581 GWMLDVARYT

-701 YTLILSQPVTQGET
+701 YTLILSQPVTQGES

>member
-1 MTEWI
+1 M
-6 ITSSLLILI
+6 
-15 VLLVR
+15 
-20 RLFRGKLSLRLQY
+20 
-33 ALWLVVLVRLLIP
+33 
-46 GTVAQTGLS
+46 
-55 VLNYLPR
+55 
-62 TEVEVSQSTV
+62 
-72 TAPAPEDGGGS
+72 
-83 GQAQPAQPAQA
+83 
-94 AEPVQ
+94 
-99 PVTPAEPE
+99 
-107 GQGTAGQSAPAP
+107 
-119 EPFPWRT
+119 
-126 VLTAV
+126 
-131 WLAGAAAVAAAL
+131 
-143 VISNL
+143 
-148 RFYLRL
+148 
-154 RRVRRAHPIPGLAVP
+154 
-169 VYVARGLPSPCLYG
+169 
-183 FPRPAVYLTS
+183 
-193 AAAGDPAVLGHVL
+193 
-206 AHELTHRRHG
+206 
-216 DHIWAVLR
+216 
-224 GAALALHWYNPLV
+224 
-237 WLSAALSKRDGELAC
+237 
-252 DEGALRNADDP
+252 
-263 TRAAYGLALIRL
+263 
-275 VTTRPALTDL
+275 
-285 LCCATTMTAGKSG
+285 
-298 LKERITMIAK
+298 
-308 KPRTLL
+308 
-314 TAFAAAAFLVG
+314 
-325 LAVGCTFTGGRSDT
+325 
-339 WEPLSEEELAWFNGN
+339 
-354 EFFTNEMDSGT
+354 
-365 VMQIN
+365 
-370 IRNQFLSSTYET
+370 
-382 PEDINLF
+382 
-389 ALFYCGDGAANYA
+389 
-402 DAPEGVDAAELEA
+402 
-415 AMLAAIGGEDPDCP
+415 
-429 ATILTTA
+429 
-436 QIDAVLEEYLGL
+436 
-448 TLAETNQVGLD
+448 
-459 NFTYL
+459 
-464 PEYDIYYYFHGDTN
+464 
-478 YRGSVTFQSGE
+478 
-489 KNGDLVR
+489 
-496 LTYDDAFMGDGIKE
+496 
-510 VTLWEHGDSWQF
+510 
-522 VSNLAVEEGDSVP
+522 SNLAVEEGDSVP
-535 LESGLA
+535 LESRLA
-541 ALPGSLADKVVV
+541 ALPGSLPDRVVV

-581 GWILDVARYT
+581 GWMLDVARYT
-591 PVEFEQA
+591 PVEFEQSYA
-598 YYTWDQIGGASYL
+598 TWDLIGGASYL
-611 GRDTDWYYVCLTPT
+611 GRDADWYYVCLTPT
-625 DVNFDPEHYED
+625 DVNYDPEHYED

-664 FYQRVSMNLSYPEGE
+664 FYQRVSMNLSYQEGE

-750 ACDEGHRPGLL
+750 ACNEGHRPGLL

-783 FTLEGPTDIAET
+783 FTLEGPTDMADT

-800 ATAEVNIDSPSAA
+800 GTAVLDIDSPSAA

-869 RADRLSAQAELPPSG
+869 RADRPSAQAELPPSG

-930 RILYSRLAEL
+930 RILYSWLAEL

>member
-6 ITSSLLILI
+6 ITSSLLIAI

-20 RLFRGKLSLRLQY
+20 RIFRGKLSLRLQY

-62 TEVEVSQSTV
+62 TEVEVSQGTV
-72 TAPAPEDGGGS
+72 TAPAPIDGGGV
-83 GQAQPAQPAQA
+83 QTQPAEPAGDGEA
-94 AEPVQ
+94 DPVQ
-99 PVTPAEPE
+99 PAAPAEPPGE
-107 GQGTAGQSAPAP
+107 GEPIQTPSAP
-119 EPFPWRT
+119 EPILWQG

-131 WLAGAAAVAAAL
+131 WLAGASAVAAAL

-154 RRVRRAHPIPGLAVP
+154 RRARRAHPVTGLTVP

-183 FPRPAVYLTS
+183 FPRPAVYLTP
-193 AAAGDPAVLGHVL
+193 AAAEDPAVLGHVL

-216 DHIWAVLR
+216 DHVWAVLR

-252 DEGALRNADDP
+252 DEGALRHADGP
-263 TRAAYGLALIRL
+263 TRAAYGRALIRL
-275 VTTRPALTDL
+275 VTTKPALTDL

-298 LKERITMIAK
+298 LKERITMIARR
-308 KPRTLL
+308 PRTLL
-314 TAFAAAAFLVG
+314 TALTAAAFLIG

-339 WEPLSEEELAWFNGN
+339 WEPLSDEELAWFNGN

-365 VMQIN
+365 VVRVN
-370 IRNQFLSSTYET
+370 IRNQFLSSTYEN

-389 ALFYCGDGAANYA
+389 ELFYCGDGTEQGELS
-402 DAPEGVDAAELEA
+402 PEIS
-415 AMLAAIGGEDPDCP
+415 AAIGAEDAPSP
-429 ATILTTA
+429 ATVLTTA
-436 QIDAVLEEYLGL
+436 QMDAVLEEYLGL

-459 NFTYL
+459 GFTYL

-478 YRGSVTFQSGE
+478 YRASVTFQSGE
-489 KNGDLVR
+489 RNGNLVR
-496 LTYDDAFMGDGIKE
+496 LTYNDTFMGDGIKE
-510 VTLWEHGDSWQF
+510 VTLREHGDSWRF

-535 LESGLA
+535 LESRLA
-541 ALPGSLADKVVV
+541 ALPGSLPDRVVV

-591 PVEFEQA
+591 PVEFEQSYA
-598 YYTWDQIGGASYL
+598 TWDLIGGASYL
-611 GRDTDWYYVCLTPT
+611 GRDADWYYVCLTPT
-625 DVNFDPEHYED
+625 DVNYDPEHYED

-659 MEEDL
+659 LEEDL
-664 FYQRVSMNLSYPEGE
+664 FYRRVTSNLSYPEGE

-701 YTLILSQPVTQGET
+701 YTLILSQPVTQGES

-750 ACDEGHRPGLL
+750 ACNEGHRPGLL
-761 DPMQVALEFEQA
+761 DPMQAALEFEQA

>member
-20 RLFRGKLSLRLQY
+20 RLFRGRLSLRLQY

-62 TEVEVSQSTV
+62 TEVEVSQGTV

-131 WLAGAAAVAAAL
+131 WLVGAAAVAAAL

-183 FPRPAVYLTS
+183 FPSPAVYLTP

-252 DEGALRNADDP
+252 DEGALRHADGP
-263 TRAAYGLALIRL
+263 TRAAYGRALIRL
-275 VTTRPALTDL
+275 VTTKPALTDL

-298 LKERITMIAK
+298 LKERITMIARR
-308 KPRTLL
+308 PRTLL
-314 TAFAAAAFLVG
+314 TAFAAAAFLIG

-365 VMQIN
+365 VVQIN
-370 IRNQFLSSTYET
+370 IRNQFLSSTYEN

-389 ALFYCGDGAANYA
+389 ELFYCGDGTEQGELS
-402 DAPEGVDAAELEA
+402 PEIS
-415 AMLAAIGGEDPDCP
+415 AAIGAEDAPSP
-429 ATILTTA
+429 ATVLTTA
-436 QIDAVLEEYLGL
+436 QMDAALEEYLGL

-459 NFTYL
+459 GFTYL
-464 PEYDIYYYFHGDTN
+464 PEYDSYYHFHGDTN
-478 YRGSVTFQSGE
+478 YRASVTFQSGE
-489 KNGDLVR
+489 RNGNLVR
-496 LTYDDAFMGDGIKE
+496 LTYNDTFMGDGIKE
-510 VTLWEHGDSWQF
+510 VTLREHGDSWQF

-541 ALPGSLADKVVV
+541 ALPDSLADEVVV

-581 GWILDVARYT
+581 GWMLDVARYT

-611 GRDTDWYYVCLTPT
+611 GRDADWYYVCLTPT
-625 DVNFDPEHYED
+625 DVNYDPEHYED

-644 LTWLEGLADGAGLTP
+644 LTWLEGPAADAGLTP

-664 FYQRVSMNLSYPEGE
+664 FYQRVSMNLSYQEGE

-750 ACDEGHRPGLL
+750 ACNEGHRPGLL

>member
-20 RLFRGKLSLRLQY
+20 RLFRGRLSLRLQY

-62 TEVEVSQSTV
+62 TEVEVSQGTV

-131 WLAGAAAVAAAL
+131 WLVGAAAVAAAL

-183 FPRPAVYLTS
+183 FPSPAVYLTP

-252 DEGALRNADDP
+252 DEGALRHADGP
-263 TRAAYGLALIRL
+263 TRAAYGRALIRL
-275 VTTRPALTDL
+275 VTTKPALTDL

-298 LKERITMIAK
+298 LKERITMIARR
-308 KPRTLL
+308 PRTLL
-314 TAFAAAAFLVG
+314 TAFAAAAFLIG

-365 VMQIN
+365 VVQIN
-370 IRNQFLSSTYET
+370 IRNQFLSSTYEN

-389 ALFYCGDGAANYA
+389 ELFYCGDGTEQGELS
-402 DAPEGVDAAELEA
+402 PEIS
-415 AMLAAIGGEDPDCP
+415 AAIGAEDAPSP
-429 ATILTTA
+429 ATVLTTA
-436 QIDAVLEEYLGL
+436 QMDAALEEYLGL

-459 NFTYL
+459 GFTYL
-464 PEYDIYYYFHGDTN
+464 PEYDSYYHFHGDTN
-478 YRGSVTFQSGE
+478 YRASVTFQSGE
-489 KNGDLVR
+489 RNGNLVR
-496 LTYDDAFMGDGIKE
+496 LTYNDTFMGDGIKE
-510 VTLWEHGDSWQF
+510 VTLREHGDSWQF

-541 ALPGSLADKVVV
+541 ALPDSLADEVVV

-581 GWILDVARYT
+581 GWMLDVARYT

-664 FYQRVSMNLSYPEGE
+664 FFQRVSMNLSYQEGE

-701 YTLILSQPVTQGET
+701 YTLILSQPVTQGES

>member
-20 RLFRGKLSLRLQY
+20 RLFRGRLSLRLQY

-55 VLNYLPR
+55 VLNYLPQ
-62 TEVEVSQSTV
+62 TGVEVSQSTV

-131 WLAGAAAVAAAL
+131 WLVGAAAVAAAL

-183 FPRPAVYLTS
+183 FPRPAVYLTP

-252 DEGALRNADDP
+252 DEGALRHADGP
-263 TRAAYGLALIRL
+263 TRAAYGRALIRL
-275 VTTRPALTDL
+275 VTTKPALTDL

-298 LKERITMIAK
+298 LKERITMIARR
-308 KPRTLL
+308 PRTLL
-314 TAFAAAAFLVG
+314 TAFAAAAFLIG

-365 VMQIN
+365 VVQIN
-370 IRNQFLSSTYET
+370 IRNQFLSSTYEN

-389 ALFYCGDGAANYA
+389 ELFYCGDGTEQGELS
-402 DAPEGVDAAELEA
+402 PEIS
-415 AMLAAIGGEDPDCP
+415 AAIGAEDAPSP
-429 ATILTTA
+429 ATVLTTA
-436 QIDAVLEEYLGL
+436 QMDAALEEYLGL

-459 NFTYL
+459 GFTYL
-464 PEYDIYYYFHGDTN
+464 PEYDSYYHFHGDTN
-478 YRGSVTFQSGE
+478 YRASVTFQSGE
-489 KNGDLVR
+489 RNGNLVR
-496 LTYDDAFMGDGIKE
+496 LTYNDTFMGDGIKE
-510 VTLWEHGDSWQF
+510 VTLREHGDSWQF

-541 ALPGSLADKVVV
+541 ALPDSLADEVVV

-581 GWILDVARYT
+581 GWMLDVARYT

-664 FYQRVSMNLSYPEGE
+664 FFQRVSMNLSYQEGE

-701 YTLILSQPVTQGET
+701 YTLILSQPVTQGES

-783 FTLEGPTDIAET
+783 FTLEGPTDIADT

-800 ATAEVNIDSPSAA
+800 GTAVLDIDSPSAA

-1030 ADLYALAAE
+1030 AGLYALAAE

>member
-20 RLFRGKLSLRLQY
+20 RLFRGRLSLRLQY

-55 VLNYLPR
+55 VLNYLPQ
-62 TEVEVSQSTV
+62 TGVEVSQSTV

-99 PVTPAEPE
+99 PAAPAEPPGE
-107 GQGTAGQSAPAP
+107 GEPIQTPSAP
-119 EPFPWRT
+119 EPIPWQG

-183 FPRPAVYLTS
+183 FPSPAVYLTP

-252 DEGALRNADDP
+252 DEGALRHADGP
-263 TRAAYGLALIRL
+263 TRAAYGRALIRL
-275 VTTRPALTDL
+275 VTTKPALTDL

-298 LKERITMIAK
+298 LKERITMIARR
-308 KPRTLL
+308 PRTLL
-314 TAFAAAAFLVG
+314 TAFAAAAFLIG

-339 WEPLSEEELAWFNGN
+339 WEPLSDEELAWFNGN

-365 VMQIN
+365 VVQIN
-370 IRNQFLSSTYET
+370 IRNQFLSSTYEN

-389 ALFYCGDGAANYA
+389 ELFYCGDGTEQGELS
-402 DAPEGVDAAELEA
+402 PEIS
-415 AMLAAIGGEDPDCP
+415 AAIGAEDAPSP
-429 ATILTTA
+429 ATVLTTA
-436 QIDAVLEEYLGL
+436 QMDAALEEYLGL

-459 NFTYL
+459 GFTYL
-464 PEYDIYYYFHGDTN
+464 PEYDSYYHFHGDTN
-478 YRGSVTFQSGE
+478 YRASVTFQSGE
-489 KNGDLVR
+489 RNGNLVR
-496 LTYDDAFMGDGIKE
+496 LTYNDTFMGDGIKE
-510 VTLWEHGDSWQF
+510 VTLREHGDSWQF

-541 ALPGSLADKVVV
+541 ALPDSLADEVVV

-581 GWILDVARYT
+581 GWMLDVARYT

-664 FYQRVSMNLSYPEGE
+664 FFQRVSMNLSYQEGE

-701 YTLILSQPVTQGET
+701 YTLILSQPVTQGES

>member
-62 TEVEVSQSTV
+62 TEVEVSQGTV
-72 TAPAPEDGGGS
+72 TAPAPIDGGGV
-83 GQAQPAQPAQA
+83 QTQPAEPAGDGEA
-94 AEPVQ
+94 DPVQ
-99 PVTPAEPE
+99 PAAPAEPPGE
-107 GQGTAGQSAPAP
+107 GEPIQTPSPP
-119 EPFPWRT
+119 EPIPWQG

-131 WLAGAAAVAAAL
+131 WLAGAAVVAAAL

-154 RRVRRAHPIPGLAVP
+154 RRVRRAHPVPGLAVP

-183 FPRPAVYLTS
+183 FPRPAVYLTP

-263 TRAAYGLALIRL
+263 TRAAYGRALIRL

-298 LKERITMIAK
+298 LKERITMIARR
-308 KPRTLL
+308 PRTLL
-314 TAFAAAAFLVG
+314 TAFAAAAFLIG

-339 WEPLSEEELAWFNGN
+339 WESLSDEELAWFNGN

-365 VMQIN
+365 VVQIN
-370 IRNQFLSSTYET
+370 IRNQFLSSTYEN

-389 ALFYCGDGAANYA
+389 ELFYCGDGTEQGELS
-402 DAPEGVDAAELEA
+402 PEIS
-415 AMLAAIGGEDPDCP
+415 AAIGAEDAPSP
-429 ATILTTA
+429 ATVLTTA
-436 QIDAVLEEYLGL
+436 QMDAVLEEYLGL

-459 NFTYL
+459 GFTYL
-464 PEYDIYYYFHGDTN
+464 PEYDIYYYFHGDAN
-478 YRGSVTFQSGE
+478 YRASVTFQSGE
-489 KNGDLVR
+489 RNGNLVR
-496 LTYDDAFMGDGIKE
+496 LTYNDTFMGDGIKE
-510 VTLWEHGDSWQF
+510 VTLREHGDSWQF

-541 ALPGSLADKVVV
+541 ALPDSLADKVVV

-581 GWILDVARYT
+581 GQLLDVARYT
-591 PVEFEQA
+591 PVEFEQSYA
-598 YYTWDQIGGASYL
+598 TWDLIGGASYL
-611 GRDTDWYYVCLTPT
+611 GRDADWYYVCLTPT
-625 DVNFDPEHYED
+625 DANYDPEHYED

-664 FYQRVSMNLSYPEGE
+664 FYQQVSMNLSYPEGE
-679 HYTVLYYPYY
+679 HYTVLYSPYY
-689 GMSGYEDQADTV
+689 GLSGYEIQADTV
-701 YTLILSQPVTQGET
+701 YTLILSQPVTQGEN

-736 SGQTMDEYYAGLQA
+736 SDQTMDEYYAGLQA

-869 RADRLSAQAELPPSG
+869 RVDRLSAQAELPPSG

-1039 YGA
+1039 YGT

>member
-6 ITSSLLILI
+6 ITSSLLIAI

-154 RRVRRAHPIPGLAVP
+154 RRVRRAHPVPGLAVP

-183 FPRPAVYLTS
+183 FPRPAVYLTP

-263 TRAAYGLALIRL
+263 TRAAYGRALIRL

-298 LKERITMIAK
+298 LKERITMIARR
-308 KPRTLL
+308 PRTLL
-314 TAFAAAAFLVG
+314 TAFAAAAFLIG

-339 WEPLSEEELAWFNGN
+339 WESLSDEELAWFNGN

-365 VMQIN
+365 VVQIN
-370 IRNQFLSSTYET
+370 IRNQFLSSTYEN

-389 ALFYCGDGAANYA
+389 ELFYCGDGTEQGELS
-402 DAPEGVDAAELEA
+402 PEIS
-415 AMLAAIGGEDPDCP
+415 AAIGAEDAPSP
-429 ATILTTA
+429 ATVLTTA
-436 QIDAVLEEYLGL
+436 QMDAVLEEYLGL

-459 NFTYL
+459 GFTYL
-464 PEYDIYYYFHGDTN
+464 PEYDIYYYFHGDAN
-478 YRGSVTFQSGE
+478 YRASVTFQSGE
-489 KNGDLVR
+489 RNGNLVR
-496 LTYDDAFMGDGIKE
+496 LTYNDTFMGDGIKE
-510 VTLWEHGDSWQF
+510 VTLREHGDSWQF

-541 ALPGSLADKVVV
+541 ALPDSLADKVVV

-581 GWILDVARYT
+581 GQMLDVARYT
-591 PVEFEQA
+591 PVEFEQSYA
-598 YYTWDQIGGASYL
+598 TWDLIGGASYL
-611 GRDTDWYYVCLTPT
+611 GRDADWYYVCLTPT
-625 DVNFDPEHYED
+625 DVNYDPEHYED

-664 FYQRVSMNLSYPEGE
+664 FYQRVSMNLSYQEGE

-869 RADRLSAQAELPPSG
+869 RVDRLSAQAELPPSG

-1039 YGA
+1039 YGT

>member
-6 ITSSLLILI
+6 ITSSLLIAI

-55 VLNYLPR
+55 VLNYLPQ
-62 TEVEVSQSTV
+62 TGVEVSQGTV
-72 TAPAPEDGGGS
+72 TAPAPIDGGGV
-83 GQAQPAQPAQA
+83 QTQPAEPAGDWEA
-94 AEPVQ
+94 DPVQ
-99 PVTPAEPE
+99 PAAPAEPPGE
-107 GQGTAGQSAPAP
+107 GEPIQTPSAP
-119 EPFPWRT
+119 EPIPWQG

-154 RRVRRAHPIPGLAVP
+154 RRVRRAHPVTGLAVP

-183 FPRPAVYLTS
+183 FPRPAVYLTP

-252 DEGALRNADDP
+252 DEGALRHADGP
-263 TRAAYGLALIRL
+263 TRAAYGRALIRL
-275 VTTRPALTDL
+275 VTTKPAVTNLF
-285 LCCATTMTAGKSG
+285 CCATTMTAGKSG

-314 TAFAAAAFLVG
+314 TAFAAAAFIVG

-365 VMQIN
+365 VVQIN
-370 IRNQFLSSTYET
+370 IRNQFLSSTYEN

-389 ALFYCGDGAANYA
+389 ELFYCGDGTEQGELS
-402 DAPEGVDAAELEA
+402 PEIS
-415 AMLAAIGGEDPDCP
+415 AAIGAEDAPSP
-429 ATILTTA
+429 ATVLTTA
-436 QIDAVLEEYLGL
+436 QMDAALEEYLGL

-459 NFTYL
+459 GFTYL
-464 PEYDIYYYFHGDTN
+464 PEYDSYYHFHGDTN
-478 YRGSVTFQSGE
+478 YRASVTFQSGE
-489 KNGDLVR
+489 RNGNLVR
-496 LTYDDAFMGDGIKE
+496 LTYNDTFMGDGIKE
-510 VTLWEHGDSWQF
+510 VTLREHGDSWQF

-541 ALPGSLADKVVV
+541 ALPDSLADEVVV

-581 GWILDVARYT
+581 GWMLDVARYT

-664 FYQRVSMNLSYPEGE
+664 FFQRVSMNLSYQEGE

-701 YTLILSQPVTQGET
+701 YTLILSQPVTQGES

>member
-20 RLFRGKLSLRLQY
+20 RLFRGRLSLRLQY

-62 TEVEVSQSTV
+62 TEVEVSQGTV
-72 TAPAPEDGGGS
+72 TAPAPEDGGGTV
-83 GQAQPAQPAQA
+83 QTQPAQPAQA

-183 FPRPAVYLTS
+183 FPRPAVYLTP

-263 TRAAYGLALIRL
+263 TRAAYGRALIRL
-275 VTTRPALTDL
+275 VTTRPTLTDL

-298 LKERITMIAK
+298 LKERIAMIARR
-308 KPRTLL
+308 PRTLL

-339 WEPLSEEELAWFNGN
+339 WEPLSDEELAWFNGD
-354 EFFTNEMDSGT
+354 EFFNGDYL
-365 VMQIN
+365 N
-370 IRNQFLSSTYET
+370 IRNQFLSSTYEN
-382 PEDINLF
+382 PEDVDLF
-389 ALFYCGDGAANYA
+389 ELFYCGDGAANYA

-436 QIDAVLEEYLGL
+436 RMDAVLEEYLGL
-448 TLAETNQVGLD
+448 TLDETNQVGLD

-478 YRGSVTFQSGE
+478 YRASVTFTSGE
-489 KNGDLVR
+489 RNGDLVR
-496 LTYDDAFMGDGIKE
+496 LIYDATFLVDDLKE
-510 VTLWEHGDSWQF
+510 VTLREHGDSWQF

-535 LESGLA
+535 LESRLA
-541 ALPGSLADKVVV
+541 ALPGSLPDRVVV

-581 GWILDVARYT
+581 GWMLDVARYT

-611 GRDTDWYYVCLTPT
+611 GRDADWYYVCLTPT
-625 DVNFDPEHYED
+625 DVNYDPEHYED

-644 LTWLEGLADGAGLTP
+644 LTWLEGPAADAGLTP

-664 FYQRVSMNLSYPEGE
+664 FYQRVSMNLSYQEGE

-750 ACDEGHRPGLL
+750 ACNEGHRPGLL

-783 FTLEGPTDIAET
+783 FTLEGPTDMADT

-800 ATAEVNIDSPSAA
+800 GTAVLDIDSPSAA

>member
-20 RLFRGKLSLRLQY
+20 RIFRGKLSLRLQY

-62 TEVEVSQSTV
+62 TEVEVSQGTV
-72 TAPAPEDGGGS
+72 TAPAPIDGGG
-83 GQAQPAQPAQA
+83 
-94 AEPVQ
+94 VQ
-99 PVTPAEPE
+99 TQPAEP
-107 GQGTAGQSAPAP
+107 AGDGEADPIQPAAPAEPPGEGEPIQTPSPP
-119 EPFPWRT
+119 EPIPWQG

-183 FPRPAVYLTS
+183 FPRPAVYLTP
-193 AAAGDPAVLGHVL
+193 AAAEDPAVLGHVL
-206 AHELTHRRHG
+206 SHELTHRRHG
-216 DHIWAVLR
+216 DHVWAVLR

-263 TRAAYGLALIRL
+263 TRAAYGRALIRL

-298 LKERITMIAK
+298 LKERITMIARR
-308 KPRTLL
+308 PRTLL

-339 WEPLSEEELAWFNGN
+339 WEPLSDEELAWFNGN
-354 EFFTNEMDSGT
+354 EFFTNEMDLESG
-365 VMQIN
+365 IN
-370 IRNQFLSSTYET
+370 IRNQFLSSTYAA

-389 ALFYCGDGAANYA
+389 ELFYCGDGTEQEELS
-402 DAPEGVDAAELEA
+402 PEIS
-415 AMLAAIGGEDPDCP
+415 AAIGAEDAPSP
-429 ATILTTA
+429 ATVLTTA
-436 QIDAVLEEYLGL
+436 QMDAVLEEYLGL

-459 NFTYL
+459 GFTYL
-464 PEYDIYYYFHGDTN
+464 PEYDIYYYFHGDAN
-478 YRGSVTFQSGE
+478 YRASVTFQSGE
-489 KNGDLVR
+489 RNGNLVR
-496 LTYDDAFMGDGIKE
+496 LTYNDTFMGDGIKE
-510 VTLWEHGDSWQF
+510 VTLREHGDSWQF

-535 LESGLA
+535 LESRLA
-541 ALPGSLADKVVV
+541 ALPGSLPDRVVV
-553 VEPGDVTENSSGV
+553 AEPGDVTENSSGV

-581 GWILDVARYT
+581 GWMLDVARYT

-611 GRDTDWYYVCLTPT
+611 GRDADWYYVCLTPT
-625 DVNFDPEHYED
+625 DVNFDPEHMEG
-636 YQSTGAEL
+636 YQNTEET
-644 LTWLEGLADGAGLTP
+644 LTAWLEKLAADIGLTP
-659 MEEDL
+659 LEEDL
-664 FYQRVSMNLSYPEGE
+664 FYQRVSMNLSYQEGE

-750 ACDEGHRPGLL
+750 ACNEGHRPGLL

-783 FTLEGPTDIAET
+783 FTLEGPTDMADT

-800 ATAEVNIDSPSAA
+800 GTAVLDIDSPSAA